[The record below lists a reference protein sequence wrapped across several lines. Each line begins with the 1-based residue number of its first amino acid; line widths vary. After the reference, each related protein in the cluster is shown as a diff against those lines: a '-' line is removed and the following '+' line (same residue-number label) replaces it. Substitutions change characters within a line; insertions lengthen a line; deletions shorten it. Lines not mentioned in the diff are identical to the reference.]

1 MSENIRKGSLIADA
15 EIHGKH
21 IASLL
26 IFCKITGGRIEILIH
41 DRLFFAPDF
50 FFQLLVRLMISD
62 NLSDLQHF
70 FHGFDIKISVHKGR
84 GNVDRI
90 HVVDKAHRRHAPVSQ
105 APFACPVRNHQIFL
119 AVRFQIVKIVKHLG
133 IELS

>member
-1 MSENIRKGSLIADA
+1 MAV
-15 EIHGKH
+15 
-21 IASLL
+21 ASLL
-26 IFCKITGGRIEILIH
+26 DAGADEKV
-41 DRLFFAPDF
+41 
-50 FFQLLVRLMISD
+50 LLEVLKTIPA
-62 NLSDLQHF
+62 
-70 FHGFDIKISVHKGR
+70 HGFDIKISVHKGR